1 MLVGESGVLRMK
13 RYLIMFNNIADNLD
27 QKTKWGEIKCLK
39 RRV

>member
-27 QKTKWGEIKCLK
+27 QKTKWG
-39 RRV
+39 R